1 MVQIEES
8 IMTRASPSEPS
19 QLLPD
24 PIKDSVISAKHLTKK
39 FADET
44 VVQDVSFD
52 VPRSSIF
59 GFIGPSGSG
68 KTTTIRLLTG
78 VYTPT
83 DGQVVVFDR
92 NPAQFS
98 QSERARLGYMPQLF
112 VLYPNL
118 TVWENLNFAAS
129 LYGMGLFRGK
139 RLKGALKFVEL
150 YEHRWKL
157 ARDISGGM
165 LRRLS
170 LAATLVH
177 DPQLIF
183 LDEPTAGID
192 PVLRRKF
199 WDHFRELKNQGR
211 TIFVTTQYVS
221 EADNCDLVGVQN
233 NGKLLLVDTPQGLR
247 HHAYGGDMVD
257 FRTAQPFDFQAENML
272 RSLPFVRAK
281 TVRTG
286 PDSMRIIVERAS
298 TATPELMEWAQQ
310 QNIRV
315 KAVEEYTP
323 SFEDVFVELVRPE
336 VSNG

>member
-1 MVQIEES
+1 
-8 IMTRASPSEPS
+8 MTMADLSEPD
-19 QLLPD
+19 QQPL
-24 PIKDSVISAKHLTKK
+24 IQVKDSVISAKHLTKK
-39 FADET
+39 FGDET
-44 VVQDVSFD
+44 VVEDVSFD
-52 VPRSSIF
+52 VPRASIF

-68 KTTTIRLLTG
+68 KTTTVRLLTG

-83 DGQVVVFDR
+83 DGEVTVFDHK
-92 NPAQFS
+92 PAEFS
-98 QSERARLGYMPQLF
+98 QSERTRLGYMPQLF

-139 RLKGALKFVEL
+139 RLKDALKFVEL
-150 YEHRWKL
+150 YEHRGKL
-157 ARDISGGM
+157 ARNISGGM

-177 DPQLIF
+177 DPQLLF

-199 WDHFRELKNQGR
+199 WDHFRELKDQGR
-211 TIFVTTQYVS
+211 TIFITTQYVS

-257 FRTAQPFDFQAENML
+257 FRTTDPFDFQAEGML
-272 RSLPFVRAK
+272 RSLPFVRGK

-286 PDSMRIIVERAS
+286 PNSMRIIVNQAS
-298 TATPELMEWAQQ
+298 TDTLELMGWAQQ
-310 QNIRV
+310 QNIQV

-336 VSNG
+336 ASDE